1 MPETYTYFHKNSEIQ
16 TLYLFLLLFFLKQN
30 LEGKNNN
37 IVNENKEKYQLE
49 DYWLIQY

>member
-1 MPETYTYFHKNSEIQ
+1 MPETCTYFHKNSEFKHSIC
-16 TLYLFLLLFFLKQN
+16 FCCCFLKQN

-37 IVNENKEKYQLE
+37 IVNENKEKYQLG